1 MPDNADAAR
10 VSLYIQHH
18 NDLIN
23 SLIIGN
29 HRLPTMNAVSLAPVA
44 TPADRTD
51 LASRFCGALLRHAPP
66 GHPDAG
72 FFATVI
78 GKSLAGGDLGRC
90 GLAPRELE
98 SLAACLFAG
107 ALTGHDPAL
116 ASLREQAAIYP
127 ARRADT
133 AQTEFMRLLRA
144 LLDTW
149 AAPGAGTTPWVTS
162 VLAHACL
169 RPDHLWRDLGLSG
182 REDVTFLLAR
192 HYPGLVV
199 RNVRNLRWKQFLAYS
214 ACEQAGLPPT
224 AAPGCPACE
233 DYGFCYSDMPD

>member
-1 MPDNADAAR
+1 MP
-10 VSLYIQHH
+10 
-18 NDLIN
+18 
-23 SLIIGN
+23 
-29 HRLPTMNAVSLAPVA
+29 AVSIAPA
-44 TPADRTD
+44 AAAADSAEPT
-51 LASRFCGALLRHAPP
+51 LRFAGALLRHAPP
-66 GHPDAG
+66 SHPDAG

-78 GKSLAGGDLGRC
+78 GKSLASGDLGRS
-90 GLAPRELE
+90 GLSPRELE
-98 SLAACLFAG
+98 SLIARLFPG

-116 ASLREQAAIYP
+116 ATLRAQAALYP
-127 ARRADT
+127 ARGMDA
-133 AQTEFMRLLRA
+133 AQAEFTRLLRA

-149 AAPGAGTTPWVTS
+149 AAPGGAGITAWVSS
-162 VLAHACL
+162 VLTHACL

-214 ACEQAGLPPT
+214 ACEQAGLPPA

-233 DYGFCYSDMPD
+233 DHGFCYPDQPD

>member
-1 MPDNADAAR
+1 M
-10 VSLYIQHH
+10 H
-18 NDLIN
+18 
-23 SLIIGN
+23 
-29 HRLPTMNAVSLAPVA
+29 AVSIAPA
-44 TPADRTD
+44 AAPAGSAEPT
-51 LASRFCGALLRHAPP
+51 LRFAGALLRHAPP

-78 GKSLAGGDLGRC
+78 GKSLACGDLGRS
-90 GLAPRELE
+90 GLSSRELE
-98 SLAACLFAG
+98 GLVARLFPG
-107 ALTGHDPAL
+107 ALTGHDSAL
-116 ASLREQAAIYP
+116 AALREQAAIYP
-127 ARRADT
+127 ARGMDA
-133 AQTEFMRLLRA
+133 AQAEFMRLLRA

-149 AAPGAGTTPWVTS
+149 ATPGASTTPWVSS

-214 ACEQAGLPPT
+214 ACEQAGLPPA

-233 DYGFCYSDMPD
+233 DYGFCYPDMPD